1 MRIRASVTD
10 FLRNFSDY
18 INRVSYRNE
27 RFLLMRGG
35 KPVAEVSPVA
45 PARRLGELP
54 ELLASLPRLSEEDAQ
69 ALARDLERA
78 RSEMD
83 EGGLRDPWPS

>member
-1 MRIRASVTD
+1 MIIKATVTD

-27 RFLLMRGG
+27 RFVLLRGG

-45 PARRLGELP
+45 PARRLGDLP
-54 ELLASLPRLSEEDAQ
+54 SLLASLPRLSDGEAEAFSS
-69 ALARDLERA
+69 DLDRA
-78 RSEMD
+78 RSELAD
-83 EGGLRDPWPS
+83 GGLPDRWQS